1 MSVSVAITIDAPP
14 ARVWEVIEPIET
26 HIDWMTDAVSITF
39 TSAQH
44 RGVGTTFDC
53 LTKIGPARTT
63 DRMIITEWEPARA
76 MGIEHRGLFTGTGRF
91 TLEPVR
97 VDRTRFTWSEQI
109 RFPWWMGGRAGAI
122 AAEPVLR
129 RVWFGNL
136 QRLARL
142 VAPGGS

>member
-1 MSVSVAITIDAPP
+1 MTVQVAVTIDAPP

-26 HIDWMTDAVSITF
+26 HVEWMTDAVSITF
-39 TSAQH
+39 TSTQH

-53 LTKIGPARTT
+53 LTKIGPLRTT
-63 DRMIITEWEPARA
+63 DRMVVTEWEPERA

-97 VDRTRFTWSEQI
+97 AGGTRFTWTEQI
-109 RFPWWMGGRAGAI
+109 RFPWWMGGRAGAA

-129 RVWFGNL
+129 RVWLGNV
-136 QRLARL
+136 QRLAGL
-142 VAPGGS
+142 VVPAGS